1 MRRGLVHAGAWAL
14 ATGAAVTLSWYGVHT
29 VVSGTSYD
37 RPHPLRVAG
46 APEAEPS
53 TDSTRRPRPSAS
65 AGSAKPSKPSRR
77 ADAASDSAKPSSA
90 PSSPSS
96 GEEAG
101 RDGKDGER
109 AERPPAPSAE
119 VESHRVR
126 GGRVAFD
133 LGPDSATL
141 VSATPNAGWEIGVW
155 EGERWIRVTFTRGD
169 EASSV
174 FCVWNGTPPRV
185 TVDEHGG

>member
-46 APEAEPS
+46 APEVEPS

-65 AGSAKPSKPSRR
+65 GGPARSPEPSRR
-77 ADAASDSAKPSSA
+77 PVSASTPDPSSS
-90 PSSPSS
+90 PSPSS

-101 RDGKDGER
+101 ERGDAGKR
-109 AERPPAPSAE
+109 AERPATPSAE

-155 EGERWIRVTFTRGD
+155 QGDRWIRVTFTRGD

-174 FCVWNGTPPRV
+174 FCVWNGTPPQV